1 MNIPR
6 RREPQSSRQLRRE
19 IAGDIAE
26 KIARDDHAKLA
37 RIAHQFR
44 GQSIDIKMARLDLRK
59 FAAHFRK
66 NALPELVAK
75 GERVRFIAHQHL
87 AQLARVRVFKGV
99 TNDALDAA
107 ARVDVFL
114 DGDLFGIAA
123 PELPARAGV
132 EPFGILA
139 KNDEANVILAAV
151 AQRRERTIELGTQAE
166 KNICGMAIRRHAR
179 ITHGAEEN
187 SVEIAPEHFHRAGG
201 KRGAVAQE
209 ALRAPVELHEFSL
222 ALGFG
227 DSRSENSY
235 GFRYDF
241 PADAVARNDRNAFG
255 CWPSLERVW
264 HEVRLEST
272 LILLRIGDL
281 RGGFRWRR
289 RRRLPE

>member
-1 MNIPR
+1 
-6 RREPQSSRQLRRE
+6 
-19 IAGDIAE
+19 
-26 KIARDDHAKLA
+26 
-37 RIAHQFR
+37 
-44 GQSIDIKMARLDLRK
+44 MARLDLRK

-66 NALPELVAK
+66 NALPEVVPE

-151 AQRRERTIELGTQAE
+151 AQRRERTIEQFDGSSVHVKIELGTQAE
-166 KNICGMAIRRHAR
+166 KNIGGMAIRRHAR
-179 ITHGAEEN
+179 IAHGAEEN
-187 SVEIAPEHFHRAGG
+187 SVEIAPEHLHRSGG
-201 KRGAVAQE
+201 KRGAVAQK

-227 DSRSENSY
+227 DGGAKNTY
-235 GFRYDF
+235 GFGYYF
-241 PADAVARNDRNAFG
+241 PADAIARNDRNAFG

-281 RGGFRWRR
+281 PGGFRWRR
-289 RRRLPE
+289 RRRLPEALRWPRGG